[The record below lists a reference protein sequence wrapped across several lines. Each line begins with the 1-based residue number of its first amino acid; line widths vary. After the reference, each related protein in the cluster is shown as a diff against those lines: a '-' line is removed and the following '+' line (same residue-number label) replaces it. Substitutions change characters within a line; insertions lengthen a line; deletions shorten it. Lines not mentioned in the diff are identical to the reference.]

1 MNYTGAI
8 GLSAALDYVTGIGRE
23 NIANREKDLLLYATK
38 RLSEIKDL
46 KIYGTSAMKISTVSF
61 LLKDIHQYDTGM
73 ILDKMGIAVRTG
85 THCAQPLMNR
95 FGIDGTV
102 RASFSF
108 YNTTD
113 EIDVLIAGV
122 EKVISMFA

>member
-1 MNYTGAI
+1 
-8 GLSAALDYVTGIGRE
+8 
-23 NIANREKDLLLYATK
+23 
-38 RLSEIKDL
+38 
-46 KIYGTSAMKISTVSF
+46 
-61 LLKDIHQYDTGM
+61 M